1 MPSVLYTVF
10 LMMLGMAVT
19 SDIMVSSC
27 MLMEET
33 CHVVGH
39 GVIEMLAPW
48 HPHSWRRR
56 DTWLATRSWR
66 CWPPTGFSSMSVGGR
81 GELIS
86 EPELMHC
93 MRDSVIAGTGLDVYE
108 NELHVPPEI
117 FVVDIVV
124 LSNHRAVG
132 TPESIRTILDLI
144 VGNLVDYNL
153 TEYNI
158 VDSTRK

>member
-1 MPSVLYTVF
+1 MWL
-10 LMMLGMAVT
+10 VT
-19 SDIMVSSC
+19 GSSRC
-27 MLMEET
+27 WPRGILT
-33 CHVVGH
+33 HGGDVTHGWPRGH
-39 GVIEMLAPW
+39 GGVG
-48 HPHSWRRR
+48 
-56 DTWLATRSWR
+56 
-66 CWPPTGFSSMSVGGR
+66 PPTGFSSMSVGGR

-153 TEYNI
+153 AEYNI